1 MSDLPKM
8 EVPLIGRTV
17 SHYKVQDELSRG
29 GMGIVYRA
37 TDLSLNRDVALKVLP
52 TELVAD
58 PERRRRFLQE
68 AQAAAALEHPHI
80 AVIHEVGETEGTTF
94 IAMELI
100 RGEKLRDVMARERL
114 PLGRSL
120 ELAIEVAEGL
130 GWAHDKGIVH
140 RDLKPANI
148 MLGES
153 GHAKIIDFGLA
164 KLVEPLGSDSSSAI
178 ETRLQKE
185 TDPGIIM
192 GTVSYMSPEQ
202 ARGGKVDHRSDIFT
216 FGIVLYEMI
225 AGQTPFQGPS
235 GLDTLHAILKTP
247 APRLPSLG
255 ADISVEAASDL
266 ERVIHK
272 CLAKD
277 PGERYQTFKDIV
289 VDLRATRRR
298 LESGSL
304 APAARDLRGK
314 NWLPIG
320 AAAALILTAGMLLFH
335 FRAPA
340 KAPAPSASSR
350 PSLAVLYFENNTGD
364 SSLDWL
370 RTALTDM
377 LVTDLSQSP
386 NIRVLGTD
394 RLYQIMRDMNRLDE
408 RVTSFE
414 VVQQVAE
421 RADVDTVLLGSFV
434 KAGDTIRISIKV
446 QEARSGE
453 ILTSDKVE
461 GVGQSSLFPM
471 VDDLTRRIKTRF
483 DIPEATDPELD
494 RDLKDVTTSSVEAYR
509 YYAEGINLHERFKEE
524 EAIPLFEKA
533 VALDP
538 AFAMAHAKLSVIHSN
553 LGHDKESERYG
564 WQALQH
570 VDRLTARERYYIEGH
585 YYSLRQETVGQ
596 AIDAYRKSVE
606 LYPEHASSRN
616 NLALRYAMLERYD
629 EAIEH
634 TEELRRRGMTFPGSY
649 SILAGSYSARGEF
662 EKGYQALQDFLSRSP
677 DSATGYSHL
686 GFHLSRWGRL
696 DEALEAFQ
704 KSESL
709 GPGILWPEL
718 GRWEVSI
725 LSEQWSEAE
734 AAGQKM
740 AASND
745 SFWKWVG
752 FFDLA
757 ITRLYQGRSAEALRL
772 LEQAARAYSEPG
784 LVSASAWSYAGHVSL
799 ERDAAARA
807 LEQAQRAQREGKGD
821 LAEWEGL
828 FFTASS
834 QARLGRKEE
843 AQKTAEE
850 LRRRT
855 ESLPTEKEKR
865 RYHQLAGELALVR
878 GDIAQ
883 AVDELTKA
891 QSMLPPRGFP
901 GPAGLVP
908 HVPIWFSLASAD
920 LAAGDEGKAA
930 EWFQHIIESTSEHT
944 EWPIPYVRS
953 FYFLG
958 KIHEKRDEMD
968 KAREYYRRFL
978 YFWKDGDL
986 DRDRVEEA
994 ERKI

>member
-1 MSDLPKM
+1 M
-8 EVPLIGRTV
+8 IGQTL
-17 SHYKVQDELSRG
+17 SHYKVLEELSRG

-37 TDLSLNRDVALKVLP
+37 LDLTLNRDVALKVLP
-52 TELVAD
+52 PELVAD
-58 PERRRRFLQE
+58 AERRRRFLQE

-80 AVIHEVGETEGTTF
+80 AVIHEVGETEGVTF

-100 RGEKLRDVMARERL
+100 RGEKLRDAMAKERL
-114 PLGRSL
+114 PLARSL
-120 ELAIEVAEGL
+120 ELATEVAEGL

-148 MLGES
+148 MLSES

-164 KLVEPLGSDSSSAI
+164 KLVEPLRGDSSSDI

-216 FGIVLYEMI
+216 FGIVLYEMVT
-225 AGQTPFQGPS
+225 GQTPFHGPS
-235 GLDTLHAILKTP
+235 GLDTLHAILKAP

-255 ADISVEAASDL
+255 AEVSPETASDL
-266 ERVIHK
+266 ERLISK

-277 PGERYQTFKDIV
+277 PGERYQTIKDVV
-289 VDLRATRRR
+289 VDLRAARRR
-298 LESGSL
+298 LESGSFTPAITRAPRKVWFL
-304 APAARDLRGK
+304 A
-314 NWLPIG
+314 G
-320 AAAALILTAGMLLFH
+320 AGALGILLLAGVAALFLRPA
-335 FRAPA
+335 RRREAP
-340 KAPAPSASSR
+340 PSSK

-394 RLYQIMRDMNRLDE
+394 RLYQILREMNRLDE

-421 RADVDTVLLGSFV
+421 RAAVDTVLLGSFV

-461 GVGQSSLFPM
+461 GVGESSLFPM

-483 DIPEATDPELD
+483 DIPEAADVELD

-509 YYAEGINLHERFKEE
+509 YYAEGINLHERYKEE
-524 EAIPLFEKA
+524 EAIPLFERA

-538 AFAMAHAKLSVIHSN
+538 GFAMAHAKLSVIHSN
-553 LGHDKESERYG
+553 LGHDRESERYG
-564 WQALQH
+564 RRALEH
-570 VDRLTARERYYIEGH
+570 VDRLSARERYYIEGH
-585 YYSLRQETVGQ
+585 YYSLRQETIGQ
-596 AIDAYRKSVE
+596 AIDAYRKAVE
-606 LYPEHASSRN
+606 LYPDHASSRN

-649 SILAGSYSARGEF
+649 VILAGSYSARGEF

-677 DSATGYSHL
+677 DNATGYSHL

-718 GRWEVSI
+718 GRWGVST
-725 LSEQWSEAE
+725 LREQWSEAE

-757 ITRLYQGRSAEALRL
+757 ITRLYQGRAAEALRL
-772 LEQAARAYSEPG
+772 LEQAARAYPEPG
-784 LVSASAWSYAGHVSL
+784 LVRAGAWSYAAHVSL

-807 LEQAQRAQREGKGD
+807 LEQAQRAQKEGKGD

-865 RYHQLAGELALVR
+865 RYHHLAGELALVR

-908 HVPIWFSLASAD
+908 HVPIWFLMASAH

-930 EWFQHIIESTSEHT
+930 EWFRRIIESTSEHV

-958 KIHEKRDEMD
+958 RIHEKRGEMD
-968 KAREYYRRFL
+968 KAREYYRRFVD
-978 YFWKDGDL
+978 YWKDGDI
-986 DRDRVEEA
+986 DRERVEEA
-994 ERKI
+994 KRKI